1 LRTGDLGTL
10 DEEGF
15 LYIRDRSELYLIFP
29 IFNRQGLIVTCHV
42 VKDMIISGGENIVC
56 ASLSGV
62 QVANTFVS
70 QDSVSVENALSADPR
85 VMEVAAVGVPDD
97 RLGELVTAVVVPKPA
112 FKGRLAEQDLVR
124 LARERLVPY
133 HRLAVWL
140 DTEPRD
146 SLPKFAVPVMVVIQ
160 NEPLSVYDSETREIF
175 VDSYD
180 TTERTP
186 TEKIIKGGL
195 RILAREEWTR
205 RCSAAIRI
213 PHVKL

>member
-1 LRTGDLGTL
+1 ML

-15 LYIRDRSELYLIFP
+15 LYIRDRSKLYLIFP
-29 IFNRQGLIVTCHV
+29 IFNRQLLIVACHS
-42 VKDMIISGGENIVC
+42 KGYDNFRWRKYCMCLRKWSAG
-56 ASLSGV
+56 
-62 QVANTFVS
+62 VANTFVS

-97 RLGELVTAVVVPKPA
+97 RLGELVAAVVVPKPA

-160 NEPLSVYDSETREIF
+160 NEPLSVYDSDTREIF
-175 VDSYD
+175 VDSYTIRQSVPPQRKSSRAD
-180 TTERTP
+180 YASWQERN
-186 TEKIIKGGL
+186 GQGVQQQ
-195 RILAREEWTR
+195 
-205 RCSAAIRI
+205 SGY
-213 PHVKL
+213 HVSNYNIS